1 MDADPLAIAEQVAS
15 VLDRLN
21 LSYAVG
27 GAVGGSIFGEPRATN
42 DLDLVVQVDADAA
55 DALFDGLEAIGFYVP
70 RTAAATAIVSCRS
83 FNVLHRETMLKV
95 DMFVAGRT
103 PLDVEELRRRRLVT
117 VSTDPLRRLY
127 VASAEDLVL
136 QKLLWF
142 KDGGGVSDRQWR
154 DVLGLLKVQ
163 GTRLDRGYFAT
174 WAGRLGVTELLAR
187 ALTEAGIVHRP
198 PEGHSS

>member
-70 RTAAATAIVSCRS
+70 RTAAANAIVSCRS

-163 GTRLDRGYFAT
+163 GTRLDRGYFDT